1 MTLSCA
7 AVRGWFEDYAAE
19 TLSSQERRAV
29 REHLAAC
36 ASCRAEA
43 VAGDPL
49 FLFAGSRPAAVS
61 SDEAPRILEAVRA
74 GVSLRQTEQRLEG
87 PGRRRRWSALAS
99 AAAALALTLLLPG
112 APGRREVS
120 RLPSASPGPSVPSFV
135 PAANAAPGARVL
147 EKPGGRRN
155 YPADATIYDWSP
167 GAGEPRVVWIVDR
180 SIDI

>member
-7 AVRGWFEDYAAE
+7 AVRGRFEDYAAE
-19 TLSSQERRAV
+19 ALSSEERRAV
-29 REHLAAC
+29 REHLADC

-43 VAGDPL
+43 VAVDPL
-49 FLFAGSRPAAVS
+49 FRFAGCRPAATCSEEV
-61 SDEAPRILEAVRA
+61 PRVLEAVRA
-74 GVSLRQTEQRLEG
+74 GVALRQTELRLKS

-112 APGRREVS
+112 APGRREIS
-120 RLPSASPGPSVPSFV
+120 RGPSASRGPAVTNFV
-135 PAANAAPGARVL
+135 PAANTAPGPRVL
-147 EKPGGRRN
+147 EKSGGTRN